1 MPKQSLH
8 NALSRQWELLTLIP
22 SKLPG
27 LTVSDLKERLQDRGY
42 EVSKRTV
49 ARDLEALSMTFPIV
63 SEQRASA
70 DYFALRPGTHIDL
83 PSMTLAQ
90 ALSFRLIEDFFRPL
104 LPRSVLS
111 VIEPQF
117 DTARQ
122 KLAALNNGNPVS
134 ALIDKIRAVQPNLPF
149 VPPTSQPGVLETLQE
164 ALLANTVCEV
174 DYHGADASEPSRLT
188 LKPLSLVQRGTITY
202 LVALAFDY
210 TDPRLY
216 SVHRVRTARMTE
228 ERFVPPADYS
238 LDTYIRSGRLNFGM
252 GDSVALV
259 VRVKPHLAKLLLES
273 PLSTDMQMQVDD
285 EEIRVSATVP
295 DTWQLQWWLLSM
307 ADDLEVIEPTEMRER
322 IRHRHEAAAHRYQR
336 GEQ

>member
-1 MPKQSLH
+1 MPKQTLH
-8 NALSRQWELLTLIP
+8 NALGRQWELLTLIP

-27 LTVSDLKERLQDRGY
+27 LTVSELRERLIDRGY

-63 SEQRASA
+63 SEQRLST

-104 LPRSVLS
+104 LPKSVLA

-117 DTARQ
+117 ETARQ
-122 KLAALNNGNPVS
+122 KLEATNKGNPVG

-164 ALLANTVCEV
+164 ALLANAICEI
-174 DYHGADASEPSRLT
+174 DYLAADASEPTRLL
-188 LKPLSLVQRGTITY
+188 LKPLSLVQRGAITY
-202 LVALAFDY
+202 LIALAFDY
-210 TDPRLY
+210 SDPRLY
-216 SVHRVRTARMTE
+216 SVHRVRTAKMTE
-228 ERFVPPADYS
+228 DRFTPPADYS
-238 LDTYIRSGRLNFGM
+238 LDSYIRSGRLNFGL
-252 GDSVALV
+252 GDTLAMVI
-259 VRVKPHLAKLLLES
+259 RVKPHLAKLLLES
-273 PLSTDMQMQVDD
+273 PLSADMQMQVDD
-285 EEIRVSATVP
+285 EEIRVSASVP

-307 ADDLEVIEPTEMRER
+307 ADDLEVIEPVQLRQR
-322 IRHRHEAAAHRYQR
+322 ICERHEAALQRYQR
-336 GEQ
+336 GAP